1 MAGNFKS
8 VAAASVGTSLTTVY
22 TCPSAT
28 TVTIIGLYLCNQSGG
43 AIEANVEFM
52 DASASNAHFGLVSQ
66 IEIPGQ
72 STLAPIGGDAK
83 VVLEA
88 GDAIKVQSNIAS
100 SIDVVL
106 SYLEQT

>member
-1 MAGNFKS
+1 MASAFKTVTS
-8 VAAASVGTSLTTVY
+8 ASIGTTSTAVY
-22 TCPSAT
+22 TCPSST
-28 TVTIIGLYLCNQSGG
+28 TSTIIGLYLCNQSGG
-43 AIEANVEFM
+43 DIEANVFFY
-52 DASASNAHFGLVSQ
+52 DASATADINLLAST
-66 IEIPGQ
+66 EIPDA

-88 GDAIKVQSNIAS
+88 GDIIKVQSNVAS